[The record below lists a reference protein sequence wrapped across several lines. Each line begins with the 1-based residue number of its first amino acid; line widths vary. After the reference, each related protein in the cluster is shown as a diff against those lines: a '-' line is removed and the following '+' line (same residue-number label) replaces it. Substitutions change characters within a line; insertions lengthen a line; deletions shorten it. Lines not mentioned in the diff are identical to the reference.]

1 MRAGAFMTRILYV
14 APGIVSQ
21 CEMLAGT
28 PALLPGPDGRM
39 VVYTDRDSRWTF
51 EGWVEHMGQVGTF
64 TLVQLRGA
72 FLLLR
77 ADTVRH
83 PSLTAQEQ
91 MILRGIAAGQSYRQM
106 APQLHLAEST
116 TAHYAKR
123 LRVKFGANDRAHL
136 VAIAKDQG
144 II

>member
-1 MRAGAFMTRILYV
+1 MTRILYID
-14 APGIVSQ
+14 PDIVSQ
-21 CEMLAGT
+21 CETLAGT

-39 VVYTDRDSRWTF
+39 VVYTNQDSKWTF
-51 EGWVEHMGQVGTF
+51 EGWVEHMGQAGAF
-64 TLVQLRGA
+64 RLVQLRGA
-72 FLLLR
+72 FFLLH

-83 PSLTAQEQ
+83 PSLTAEEE

-123 LRVKFGANDRAHL
+123 LRMKFGANDRAHL